1 MKQPSRSTA
10 KQLHSHSHFQFVKK
24 RQISELTGLSSD
36 TLKKYRLSRL
46 LIEDIHWVRVN
57 AKLVLYNV
65 PLIMDWLQNISDP
78 QAHRRAIEAYQAT
91 LLSSKGKRRNSFKG

>member
-1 MKQPSRSTA
+1 MEQSSKSTT
-10 KQLHSHSHFQFVKK
+10 KQLHSYSHFQFVKK

-36 TLKKYRLSRL
+36 TLKKYRIRGL

-57 AKLVLYNV
+57 SKLVLYNV

-78 QAHRRAIEAYQAT
+78 KAHQRAIEAYQAM
-91 LLSSKGKRRNSFKG
+91 LLSNQGKRRKSS